1 MQLDKIVQYHK
12 ALSDATRIR
21 MLALLAEGELNGQ
34 VLAEKLALTP
44 ATITFHAAKLR
55 EAALIYERREKNTI
69 YFSLNPYFLKRGAE
83 GVLGLV
89 FHKRGDADMM
99 EQDEYTRLRDS
110 VIRNFFDAEGRLK
123 SIPSQ
128 MKKKL
133 IVLEHLVS
141 RLENGRKYGESEI
154 NAFIKL
160 VHDDF
165 ATIRREF
172 IMHQFM
178 FRENETYELNPRELW
193 TKWEELK

>member
-178 FRENETYELNPRELW
+178 FRENEAYELNPRELW